1 MFALKVD
8 RKGEYILKIS
18 SVGYDNTYRNV
29 HVTDPAKDIRLGEIS
44 VKASAIMLKGTTVTA
59 NAAKVTLSKDTFVYN
74 AAAFRT
80 PEGST
85 IEELVKRLPG
95 AQVGDDGK
103 ITINGKEVKK
113 IKVDGKEFMVGD
125 TKTAMK
131 NLPTSIVNKVK
142 AYDEKSDLAKVT
154 GIDDGNEQTVLDF
167 GIKRGM
173 NKGVFANTDLSYG
186 THDRYAES

>member
-1 MFALKVD
+1 MPL
-8 RKGEYILKIS
+8 
-18 SVGYDNTYRNV
+18 
-29 HVTDPAKDIRLGEIS
+29 
-44 VKASAIMLKGTTVTA
+44 ASAPT
-59 NAAKVTLSKDTFVYN
+59 AAKVTLKKDTFIYN
-74 AAAFRT
+74 ATAFRT

-131 NLPTSIVNKVK
+131 NLPTNIVNRIK
-142 AYDEKSDLAKVT
+142 AYDEKSDLSRVT

-167 GIKRGM
+167 GLKPGM
-173 NKGVFANTDLSYG
+173 NKGMFSNADLAYG
-186 THDRYAES
+186 THDRFN